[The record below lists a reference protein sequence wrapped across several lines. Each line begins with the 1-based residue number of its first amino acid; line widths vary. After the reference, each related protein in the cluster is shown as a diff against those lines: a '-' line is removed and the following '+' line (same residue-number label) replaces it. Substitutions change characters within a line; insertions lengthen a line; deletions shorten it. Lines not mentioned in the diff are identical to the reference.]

1 MRVLLS
7 IVMMLLVTTALRA
20 ETRQQRWIGDVPV
33 MPGMEIETDLG
44 FAFDSPDGR
53 IVVIYASG
61 QLASSDLA
69 KYYDMA
75 LPPLGWK
82 SASTLVWT
90 REGEQMMISSAK
102 ASGTPLWKIT
112 IMPR

>member
-7 IVMMLLVTTALRA
+7 IMMLLIMTASLRA
-20 ETRQQRWIGDVPV
+20 ETPQQRWIGDVPV
-33 MPGMEIETDLG
+33 MPGMEIEADLG

-61 QLASSDLA
+61 EMASQDLAS
-69 KYYDMA
+69 YYDMA
-75 LPPLGWK
+75 LPPLGWE
-82 SASTLVWT
+82 SASDLVWT
-90 REGEQMMISSAK
+90 REGEQLMISSAK
-102 ASGTPLWKIT
+102 ASTTPLWKIA

>member
-1 MRVLLS
+1 MKVLIS
-7 IVMMLLVTTALRA
+7 IIMMLLLTTALRA
-20 ETRQQRWIGDVPV
+20 ETPQQRWIGDVPV

-61 QLASSDLA
+61 ELSGSDLA
-69 KYYDMA
+69 SYYDMA
-75 LPPLGWK
+75 LPPLGWE
-82 SASTLVWT
+82 SASDLVWT
-90 REGEQMMISSAK
+90 REGEQMTISSAK

>member
-7 IVMMLLVTTALRA
+7 ILILLLMTTALRA
-20 ETRQQRWIGDVPV
+20 ETPQQRWIGDVPV
-33 MPGMEIETDLG
+33 MPGMDIETDLG

-61 QLASSDLA
+61 QLASAELA
-69 KYYDMA
+69 HYYDMA

-82 SASTLVWT
+82 SASALIWT
-90 REGEQMMISSAK
+90 REGEQLMITSAK
-102 ASGTPLWKIT
+102 ASGAPLWKIT